1 MALPQCGVRPNLV
14 LVNARTVIAG
24 DTTKRSKVTTRIS
37 TRIPP
42 GRNLLSP
49 KGLRIVAEGHPET
62 TPVDCE

>member
-1 MALPQCGVRPNLV
+1 
-14 LVNARTVIAG
+14 VNARTVIAG